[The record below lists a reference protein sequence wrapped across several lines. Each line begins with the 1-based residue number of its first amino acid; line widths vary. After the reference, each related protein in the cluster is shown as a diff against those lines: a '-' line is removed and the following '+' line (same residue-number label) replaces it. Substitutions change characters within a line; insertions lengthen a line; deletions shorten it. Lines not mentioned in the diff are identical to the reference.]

1 MTIKEVAELC
11 GVTEQTVLNW
21 THKVADDLPKN
32 LEGLSVKLEEARKSG
47 KDPADF
53 TLDETLAIIGEGG
66 KNKALASLLAENAVN
81 KNALA
86 VQSEAMAKIT
96 KLAEKLPELME
107 WYEKTKNLPEQ
118 LEKFK
123 GYAVAAYKKLAVRQD
138 EVEAR
143 VDGAYK
149 EVLNN
154 ATSNATG
161 EVIEY
166 LLSSH
171 KPSAHEAQLANLKKY
186 LSLTIAA
193 TGDKRDKTDLF
204 RLYPGYE
211 AQTANPIPKD
221 AFAAHLLLLYPQI
234 GFKGGVFSGVRFDY

>member
-1 MTIKEVAELC
+1 MTIKEIADLC
-11 GVTEQTVLNW
+11 GVTEQTIRNW
-21 THKVADDLPKN
+21 THKVADDPAKN
-32 LEGLSVKLEEARKSG
+32 LQGLAEKLAEAEKSG

-53 TLDETLAIIGEGG
+53 TLEETLTIIGEGG
-66 KNKALASLLAENAVN
+66 KNKALASLLAENAVT

-86 VQSEAMAKIT
+86 VQSEAMAKFA
-96 KLAEKLPELME
+96 KLVEKLPELMDRLE
-107 WYEKTKNLPEQ
+107 AVEKGYEKFRGQTIEAVKGLKAE
-118 LEKFK
+118 FK
-123 GYAVAAYKKLAVRQD
+123 ELG
-138 EVEAR
+138 AR

-149 EVLNN
+149 EVLDK
-154 ATSNATG
+154 ATSYATG

-171 KPSAHEAQLANLKKY
+171 KPSAHEAQLADLKRH

-193 TGDKRDKTDLF
+193 TGDKRDKIDLF

-211 AQTANPIPKD
+211 AAVPNPMPKD
-221 AFAAHLLLLYPQI
+221 AFAANVLLLYPQI